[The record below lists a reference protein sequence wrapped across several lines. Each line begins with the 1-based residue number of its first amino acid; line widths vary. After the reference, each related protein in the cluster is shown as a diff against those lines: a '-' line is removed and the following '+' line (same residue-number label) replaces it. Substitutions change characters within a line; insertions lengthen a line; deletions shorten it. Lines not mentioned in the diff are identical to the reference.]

1 MKCSC
6 FLLIVSALTVVLP
19 MSLSAQPTATMSSS
33 ATTITGRFDVKMTPQ
48 SAADAIVTRMT
59 LDKKYHGSL
68 EATGTGEMLAAMTA
82 VKGSAGYTAIEKVA
96 GKLAGREGTFYL
108 QHSGIMDRGAPKLA
122 ITVIPDSGTGE
133 LTGLTGKMDIQIAV
147 DGTHTYVFEYM
158 LP

>member
-1 MKCSC
+1 MKRSS
-6 FLLIVSALTVVLP
+6 FLLSLALAVVLP
-19 MSLSAQPTATMSSS
+19 SPLPAQSTTAMSSS
-33 ATTITGRFDVKMTPQ
+33 ATVITGRFDVKMTPQ

-59 LDKKYHGSL
+59 LDKKYHGPL